1 MGFRPDDERLRNAL
15 EIAER
20 EGLDYTFEKTT
31 LADDAHPNTVRITLE
46 RGDRHAVMIGSS
58 LGAGRVLVTEIDGYP
73 VEVTGNYHTI
83 VLVAEDVK
91 GSVARIA
98 THPRRGRPQH
108 RDAAAHAESAR
119 RRRVHGHRDR
129 RRARRGGARRDPRAA
144 LGALGLPPRQ
154 GECLM
159 YKSLADA
166 IRDAESQRHPAS
178 RGSRWRPRAGDQG
191 RPVDDI
197 RAALQRALDVMRGAV
212 GQGMTG
218 DLYSASGLVGGD
230 AAKLRT
236 GPAGPLAGTPFRD
249 ILARALAVQEVNAAM
264 GVIVAAPTAGGA
276 GVLPA
281 VLTGLAARARTSPT
295 TAVVDALAV
304 AGLIGAV
311 IAERASLS
319 GAEGGC
325 QAETG
330 AAAAM
335 AAGAATEMLGGT
347 PAQVGHAV
355 ALALQGTL
363 GLVCDPLGGLV
374 ELPCVFRNA
383 TGVGHRARRH
393 RDGDGRHR
401 VRDPGGRGDRH
412 DGRDRPRDGRAL
424 SRDRRRRARRDAHR
438 AAARQG
444 ATGADQAGAEV
455 AGSAGRAGRRKPSLP
470 GGAPVACAASAT
482 PAETR
487 RASIP

>member
-1 MGFRPDDERLRNAL
+1 
-15 EIAER
+15 
-20 EGLDYTFEKTT
+20 
-31 LADDAHPNTVRITLE
+31 
-46 RGDRHAVMIGSS
+46 
-58 LGAGRVLVTEIDGYP
+58 
-73 VEVTGNYHTI
+73 
-83 VLVAEDVK
+83 
-91 GSVARIA
+91 
-98 THPRRGRPQH
+98 
-108 RDAAAHAESAR
+108 
-119 RRRVHGHRDR
+119 
-129 RRARRGGARRDPRAA
+129 
-144 LGALGLPPRQ
+144 
-154 GECLM
+154 M
-159 YKSLADA
+159 YKSLAEA
-166 IRDAESQRHPAS
+166 IADAESQKIPLS
-178 RGSRWRPRAGDQG
+178 RLALETESRDQG
-191 RPVDDI
+191 RTVDDI
-197 RAALQRALDVMRGAV
+197 RGALQRALDVMRGAV

-281 VLTGLAARARTSPT
+281 VLTGLAQARKIADP
-295 TAVVDALAV
+295 AVVDALAV

-347 PAQVGHAV
+347 PAQVGHAT
-355 ALALQGTL
+355 ALAMQGTL

-383 TGVGHRARRH
+383 TGSAIALTGIELAMAGVEFKIPVDEVIDVMGEI
-393 RDGDGRHR
+393 GRSMD
-401 VRDPGGRGDRH
+401 VRYRETAGGG
-412 DGRDRPRDGRAL
+412 L
-424 SRDRRRRARRDAHR
+424 
-438 AAARQG
+438 AA
-444 ATGADQAGAEV
+444 TPT
-455 AGSAGRAGRRKPSLP
+455 GRRLAKERL
-470 GGAPVACAASAT
+470 VQIK
-482 PAETR
+482 
-487 RASIP
+487 RA